1 MKASTKLLLTRLA
14 HTAAWAFFAACVVL
28 LPVVVF
34 RGRLDLAAV
43 LIAFVSFEIL
53 VLALNRGACPL
64 TGIAARYTLDR
75 RANFDIFL
83 PLWLAR
89 YNKPLFGGLF
99 LAGVI
104 YTAWEWWRSLAEAL
118 PQP

>member
-1 MKASTKLLLTRLA
+1 MNASTTLLAIKLA
-14 HTAAWAFFAACVVL
+14 HTVAWAFFAACVVL
-28 LPVVVF
+28 LPVAVF

-43 LIAFVSFEIL
+43 LIAIVAFEIL

-64 TGIAARYTLDR
+64 TSIAARYTADR

-89 YNKPLFGGLF
+89 YNKQVFGTVF
-99 LAGVI
+99 LVGVI
-104 YTAWEWWRSLAEAL
+104 YTVWEWWRHFAVALA
-118 PQP
+118 Q